1 MANNRWK
8 TSFGAERR
16 FEAKHGVHTQRGFYI
31 QAYKLYQAGIKV
43 GRMKSSIQEF
53 IGELLCMSQIYHI
66 EELRWNN
73 KKIDEFVRKNRKKSE
88 AEK

>member
-8 TSFGAERR
+8 TKFGAERR
-16 FEAKHGVHTQRGFYI
+16 FEAQHGVYAQRKFYI
-31 QAYKLYQAGIKV
+31 QAYKLYQAGIKA
-43 GRMKSSIQEF
+43 GRMKSSLQEF
-53 IGELLCMSQIYHI
+53 IGALLCMSQIYHI

-73 KKIDEFVRKNRKKSE
+73 KRIDEFVRKNKQKLE

>member
-1 MANNRWK
+1 MANNRWRTK
-8 TSFGAERR
+8 FESEQR
-16 FEAKHGVHTQRGFYI
+16 FEAQHGVYLQRRLYI
-31 QAYKLYQAGIKV
+31 QAYKLYQAGIKA
-43 GRMKSSIQEF
+43 GRMKSSLQEF

-73 KKIDEFVRKNRKKSE
+73 KKIDEFVRKNKQKLE